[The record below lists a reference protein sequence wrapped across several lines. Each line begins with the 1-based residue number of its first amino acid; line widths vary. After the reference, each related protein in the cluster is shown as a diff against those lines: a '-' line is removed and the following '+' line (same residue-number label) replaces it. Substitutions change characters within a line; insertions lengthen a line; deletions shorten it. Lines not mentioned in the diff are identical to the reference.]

1 MKYDFAVK
9 LFQGYNFLYTIES
22 KSNEFRGEHEFVYDI
37 IISKRYK
44 FKRMCPNLDTKVLD
58 ILTDEV
64 LLKYKP
70 FGQDANNLRKM
81 FKKVF
86 RQLTVYD
93 YKVLHKFRLFI
104 EKEMTNAADIE
115 ELRADSQVTIKGDN
129 FEFITA
135 GLLLILLMLSIEG
148 GILYEYF
155 NVRNITMNLG
165 KDLDNLVDKRI
176 PAEQRRTLM
185 LYDNMSLLAAEY
197 LDINLAKG
205 IGVGKS
211 TEIGNK
217 LLENIKNESSNL
229 FGNWYI
235 FLLDLCFG
243 LHNESTRKVIE
254 SYISE
259 NTFKF
264 NLINALGFSDYNTSL
279 VHRYVLDDN
288 VHEAFYSR
296 EVLLPSSGVEITFKD
311 ADYAKAKTSVCECDD
326 EVFGRNIFIFTLDDS
341 NYYFCCKSLYLDLKI
356 GSFDQLPNGMSPV
369 FDVYNIRNEFNS
381 VATFTELAVELNQKE
396 SRLNRNKKETVLEE
410 LEYTVYI
417 PTHWRYKNQNKQVQK
432 EFNPNTECSA
442 LYGKEL
448 KNIKPFTRPLANGH
462 QRSINA
468 EQLAKQLCIKLKP
481 GTTLVSEFERMQ
493 RVRLDKAK

>member
-9 LFQGYNFLYTIES
+9 LFQGYNFLYSIQS
-22 KSNEFRGEHEFVYDI
+22 KSSEFRGEHEFVYDI
-37 IISKRYK
+37 TISKRYK
-44 FKRMCPNLDTKVLD
+44 FKRLCPNLDTKVLD

-64 LLKYKP
+64 LLKHKP

-86 RQLTVYD
+86 SELTIYD

-104 EKEMTNAADIE
+104 EKEMTNAEDIE
-115 ELRADSQVTIKGDN
+115 ELREDSQVAIKGDN

-135 GLLLILLMLSIEG
+135 GLLLILLILSLEG

-165 KDLDNLVDKRI
+165 KDLDNLVDKKV
-176 PAEQRRTLM
+176 PSEQRRTLM
-185 LYDNMSLLAAEY
+185 LYDNMSALAVEY
-197 LDINLAKG
+197 LGDKITKN

-235 FLLDLCFG
+235 YLLDLCFG
-243 LHNESTRKVIE
+243 LHNESIGKVIE
-254 SYISE
+254 SYITE

-279 VHRYVLDDN
+279 VHRYVLDDE

-311 ADYAKAKTSVCECDD
+311 TDYANAKTLVCECDD

-341 NYYFCCKSLYLDLKI
+341 NYYFCCKSLYLDLKV

-369 FDVYNIRNEFNS
+369 FDIYHIRNEVNN
-381 VATFTELAVELNQKE
+381 VVRFTELAVELNQNE
-396 SRLNRNKKETVLEE
+396 SRLNRNKKETILEE
-410 LEYTVYI
+410 LDYTVCT
-417 PTHWRYKNQNKQVQK
+417 PTYWRYKNQSKQEQK
-432 EFNPNTECSA
+432 ESSHTVECSA

-448 KNIKPFTRPLANGH
+448 KNIKPFTRPLASGH
-462 QRSINA
+462 QRSNKA

-481 GTTLVSEFERMQ
+481 GRTLVSEFERMQ
-493 RVRLDKAK
+493 RVRLDTAK